1 MRGALLLL
9 KPSTDLKPVNFC
21 VSLNRILLFGQ
32 GDSSF
37 SLSGCRHPGIS
48 KEVTHGVTNYFFKKT
63 FDLSFIVEEDGELS
77 TAPSGNAEDFSFCIS
92 QAISR

>member
-1 MRGALLLL
+1 VRGALLFL
-9 KPSTDLKPVNFC
+9 KPSTDLETVRSC
-21 VSLNRILLFGQ
+21 ISLNRILLFGQ

-37 SLSGCRHPGIS
+37 SLSGCRHPGIR
-48 KEVTHGVTNYFFKKT
+48 KECAHGVNYFFKET

-77 TAPSGNAEDFSFCIS
+77 TAPSGNVEDFSFCIS